1 MPATNI
7 FLALT
12 DAAVL
17 DLLQRSVLTPAGYR
31 VIPCLDE
38 ANLLKQLGESSS
50 GILIL
55 DDGFAQ
61 AGALD
66 LSQRLGRQH
75 PALSI
80 LLLTNTLSQKL
91 INDAMQHG
99 LVDVLTPPLKPR
111 EVLAAVERAQ
121 ERAAALNQ
129 WTQREARRAT
139 QSLQQRIADME
150 AVAAAGRAVTASLDL
165 DSILARIVNSAV
177 ELTGAQAGSLWMVD
191 KDRGELYPR
200 TVRNL
205 EPKLIEALRLRLDD
219 SLAGQAVRTGESLKI
234 NQTKPLVIQGE
245 HQVYSVIYVPLHS
258 HSGVTGALEVN
269 QGAPGKPFEQQHLA
283 LLTALADYASIAIE
297 NANLHAVT
305 VQERGRFE
313 RILTHVEDCVV
324 VVSPERTI
332 TFMNPSARQ
341 AFAPELAS
349 AAMKPVADVIQH
361 PDLVQI
367 FHLPESGFPL
377 RREIALDDGRIL
389 NAQCIYVDKLGVV
402 ATMQD
407 ITQLKELDRIKSE
420 FVSTV
425 SHDIR
430 SPLTAILGYAG
441 LLEKVGPLND
451 LQRQFVE
458 RIHASMAHI
467 TMLINELLDLGK
479 IEAGFDSQKELIFP
493 GEHIQQVF
501 DELGERAAAKGIILR
516 AEIEPDLPQILA
528 SPTRIQQ
535 MLANLINNAIKYTPT
550 AGTIQVRASAADDQ
564 LFLQVTDTGVGIPLA
579 EQPYIF
585 DRFYRASNTTGEP
598 GTGLGLAIVK
608 SIVENHQG
616 RIWVESAPGKGT
628 TFTTILPVF
637 KN

>member
-1 MPATNI
+1 MPTTNI

-38 ANLLKQLGESSS
+38 ADLVKQLGESSS
-50 GILIL
+50 GTLIL
-55 DDGFAQ
+55 DDGFTQ
-61 AGALD
+61 AGSLD
-66 LSQRLGRQH
+66 LSRRLGRQH

-91 INDAMQHG
+91 MNDAMQHG

-129 WTQREARRAT
+129 WTQREARLAT
-139 QSLQQRIADME
+139 QSLQQRITDME
-150 AVAAAGRAVTASLDL
+150 ALAAAGRAVTASLDL
-165 DSILARIVNSAV
+165 DSILTRIVNSAV

-205 EPKLIEALRLRLDD
+205 EPKLIEALRLHLDD
-219 SLAGQAVRTGESLKI
+219 SLAGQAVRTGEPLKI

-245 HQVYSVIYVPLHS
+245 HQVYSIIYVPLRS
-258 HSGVTGALEVN
+258 RSGVTGLLEVN
-269 QGAPGKPFEQQHLA
+269 QGVPGKPFEQSHLA
-283 LLTALADYASIAIE
+283 LLTALAGYASIAIE
-297 NANLHAVT
+297 NANLHALT

-313 RILTHVEDCVV
+313 RILTHVEDCVI

-341 AFAPELAS
+341 TFAPGLVSTAL
-349 AAMKPVADVIQH
+349 KPVADVVQH
-361 PDLVQI
+361 PDLLQI

-377 RREIALDDGRIL
+377 RRELALEDGRIL
-389 NAQCIYVDKLGVV
+389 NAQCIYIEKLGIV

-407 ITQLKELDRIKSE
+407 ITQLKEMDRIKSE

-479 IEAGFDSQKELIFP
+479 IEAGFDSQKELVLP
-493 GEHIQQVF
+493 GQLIEQVV
-501 DELGERAAAKGIILR
+501 DELGERAAAKGIILH

-535 MLANLINNAIKYTPT
+535 MLANLINNAIKYTPA
-550 AGTIQVRASAADDQ
+550 AGTIHLHASAADDQ

-585 DRFYRASNTTGEP
+585 DRFYRASNTMGEP

-616 RIWVESAPGKGT
+616 RIWVESTPGKGT

>member
-1 MPATNI
+1 MPTTNI

-12 DAAVL
+12 DAAVM

-38 ANLLKQLGESSS
+38 ADLMKQFGESSS
-50 GILIL
+50 GIVIL
-55 DDGFAQ
+55 DDAFAQ

-66 LSQRLGRQH
+66 LSQRLGRQY

-80 LLLTNTLSQKL
+80 LLLTNTLSQEL
-91 INDAMQHG
+91 VNNAMQHG

-121 ERAAALNQ
+121 ERAAALSQ
-129 WTQREARRAT
+129 WTQKEARRAT
-139 QSLQQRIADME
+139 QSLQQHIADME

-165 DSILARIVNSAV
+165 DSILTRIVNSAV
-177 ELTGAQAGSLWMVD
+177 ELTGAQAGRLWMID
-191 KDRGELYPR
+191 EDRGELYPR

-205 EPKLIEALRLRLDD
+205 EPKLIEVLRLRLDD
-219 SLAGQAVRTGESLKI
+219 SLAGQAVRTGKSVKI
-234 NQTKPLVIQGE
+234 NQTKPLVIRGE
-245 HQVYSVIYVPLHS
+245 HQVYSLMYVPLHS
-258 HSGVTGALEVN
+258 RSGVTGLLEVN

-341 AFAPELAS
+341 SFAPELVS

-361 PDLVQI
+361 PDLLQI
-367 FHLPESGFPL
+367 FHLPDSGFPL
-377 RREIALDDGRIL
+377 RREIALEDGRIL

-493 GEHIQQVF
+493 GQHIQQVI

-516 AEIEPDLPQILA
+516 AEIEPELPQILA
-528 SPTRIQQ
+528 SPTRFQQ
-535 MLANLINNAIKYTPT
+535 MLANLINNAIKYTPA
-550 AGTIQVRASAADDQ
+550 AGTIQVHASAADDQ
-564 LFLQVTDTGVGIPLA
+564 LFLQVTDTGVGIPPA

-616 RIWVESAPGKGT
+616 RIWVESAPGKGS
-628 TFTTILPVF
+628 TFTTILPAF